1 MLAIRLRRV
10 GSKKQPHYRIVVI
23 DSSKTPDARF
33 IEILGHYNP
42 RTSPETFDIDEN
54 RLGHWVGRG
63 ARPSDT
69 VRTLLSRSHKRESVQ
84 ELEAASS

>member
-1 MLAIRLRRV
+1 MTTNLKLNIWVDDHL
-10 GSKKQPHYRIVVI
+10 SQN
-23 DSSKTPDARF
+23 PDARF

-42 RTSPETFDIDEN
+42 RTNPETFDIDEN

-69 VRTLLSRSHKRESVQ
+69 VRTLLSRSRKRESVQ
-84 ELEAASS
+84 EAEAASS